1 MKTFVEKCIE
11 DHGHVKMISIRQIKS
26 ADIVYLVKESGFDG
40 FYIDAEHGIF
50 SLREIADICMSARS
64 NGLICWVRVPE
75 ASTSLV
81 GPILDAGAGGI
92 IFPHISNASEA
103 SSAVRLCKYPP
114 MGNRSMAA
122 ISAASLY
129 KKSNAL
135 DLKVERDSDVFVIA
149 MIENKEGVEN
159 SQEIAAVEGVDALMM
174 GPMDLSFELG
184 VPGQTSHQMVVT
196 ATLESANSA
205 KNAHKHFVVGE
216 AGGDLLQELRA
227 NGASIFTGNND
238 GAYLLSA
245 LTKAAQDFNQK
256 LS

>member
-1 MKTFVEKCIE
+1 
-11 DHGHVKMISIRQIKS
+11 
-26 ADIVYLVKESGFDG
+26 
-40 FYIDAEHGIF
+40 
-50 SLREIADICMSARS
+50 
-64 NGLICWVRVPE
+64 
-75 ASTSLV
+75 
-81 GPILDAGAGGI
+81 
-92 IFPHISNASEA
+92 
-103 SSAVRLCKYPP
+103 
-114 MGNRSMAA
+114 
-122 ISAASLY
+122 
-129 KKSNAL
+129 
-135 DLKVERDSDVFVIA
+135 

-205 KNAHKHFVVGE
+205 KNAYKHFVVGE